1 MKITQILSAAA
12 LMLLFALLPNYSTAA
27 DARLTKSFDA
37 GWSFLQADATGAE
50 QNNFDDSAWRKLDVP
65 HDWSIAGPFAE
76 TNKAGGA
83 GAWLPSGV
91 AWYRK
96 TFSPPKTDSGRR
108 VFIEFDGV
116 MQNSDVWINGFHLGH
131 RPFGY
136 VSFSYELTDHLNFG
150 GDNVLAVR
158 ADTSEQPASRW
169 YAGAGIYR
177 HVRLVVTD
185 PIHIAENGVFVT
197 TPEVSAQQATVQI
210 QTTLMNQSDA
220 PRKVTVQTSLLAP
233 DGKSVATIK
242 SECAVEKSASAD
254 LRQKIVIATPSL
266 WDLDHPELYRAV
278 SKILDGNNVIDDTTT
293 TFGIREAKFTSDQG
307 FVLNGKKVMLKGV
320 CVHHEG
326 SAFGAAVPLAVWELR
341 LTELRKL
348 GVNAIRTAHNPPA
361 PEFLDLCDRMG
372 FLVMDEFFDCWT
384 VAKNPYDY
392 HLFFND
398 WSKID
403 AAATVRRDRNHP
415 SVIFYSIG
423 NEIHDTPR
431 PDMAIPIARGLV
443 EVCHEN
449 DPSRP
454 VTQALFRPN
463 VSGDYTNGLADLLDV
478 VGTNYRDN
486 ELLAAQRAKPARKI
500 VGTEQGHTRQTWLS
514 LRDNPSYSGQFLWT
528 GVDYLGESR
537 RWPNIGSGSGLLD
550 RTGVAKP
557 MGYERQSWWS
567 DKPMVFISRRV
578 AAERNA
584 PVDPGFAPLDRRPGV
599 FADWT
604 PTNLQ
609 AHAENVEVYSNC
621 KEVELFLNDKSLGAK
636 TINAD
641 ASPRNWQ
648 VQFAPGELK
657 AVARNNGKIVATG
670 ELRTAGKPVK
680 IVLSTETKKLSPG
693 WDNVAFVRAKIV
705 DASGIEIPGAD
716 DLISFKIS
724 GPGVIAAV
732 DSADSSSHEPFQAT
746 ERHAFQGE
754 CVAFVK
760 ATGSSGKIVL
770 MATAPGLAADS
781 IAIEAAKTSP

>member
-1 MKITQILSAAA
+1 MLFVKLQMKTAQSIFPA
-12 LMLLFALLPNYSTAA
+12 MLALFAVLQSNNLQAADLSRQSDSPRRNEMETGAVA

-37 GWSFLQADATGAE
+37 GWNFLKADATGAE

-83 GAWLPSGV
+83 GAWLPSGI

-185 PIHIAENGVFVT
+185 PVHIAENGVFVT
-197 TPEVSAQQATVQI
+197 TPEVSARQATIQI

-233 DGKSVATIK
+233 DGKSVATVK

-254 LRQKIVIATPSL
+254 LKQKIVIATPSL
-266 WDLDHPELYRAV
+266 WDLDHPKLYRAV

-307 FVLNGKKVMLKGV
+307 FVLNGEKIMLKGV

-372 FLVMDEFFDCWT
+372 FLVMD
-384 VAKNPYDY
+384 
-392 HLFFND
+392 
-398 WSKID
+398 
-403 AAATVRRDRNHP
+403 
-415 SVIFYSIG
+415 
-423 NEIHDTPR
+423 
-431 PDMAIPIARGLV
+431 
-443 EVCHEN
+443 
-449 DPSRP
+449 
-454 VTQALFRPN
+454 
-463 VSGDYTNGLADLLDV
+463 
-478 VGTNYRDN
+478 
-486 ELLAAQRAKPARKI
+486 
-500 VGTEQGHTRQTWLS
+500 
-514 LRDNPSYSGQFLWT
+514 
-528 GVDYLGESR
+528 
-537 RWPNIGSGSGLLD
+537 
-550 RTGVAKP
+550 
-557 MGYERQSWWS
+557 
-567 DKPMVFISRRV
+567 
-578 AAERNA
+578 
-584 PVDPGFAPLDRRPGV
+584 
-599 FADWT
+599 
-604 PTNLQ
+604 
-609 AHAENVEVYSNC
+609 
-621 KEVELFLNDKSLGAK
+621 
-636 TINAD
+636 
-641 ASPRNWQ
+641 
-648 VQFAPGELK
+648 
-657 AVARNNGKIVATG
+657 
-670 ELRTAGKPVK
+670 
-680 IVLSTETKKLSPG
+680 
-693 WDNVAFVRAKIV
+693 
-705 DASGIEIPGAD
+705 
-716 DLISFKIS
+716 
-724 GPGVIAAV
+724 
-732 DSADSSSHEPFQAT
+732 
-746 ERHAFQGE
+746 
-754 CVAFVK
+754 
-760 ATGSSGKIVL
+760 
-770 MATAPGLAADS
+770 
-781 IAIEAAKTSP
+781 